1 MKVPKFPRWARWLVL
16 GAGGALVLAA
26 AATDVESTPEMPAK
40 QGARQEGPRRAPPT
54 AAGGD
59 AVPAARLELERL
71 EPPRQATG
79 DANGNV
85 FGATSWYVPPPPPP
99 AAPPPPPPTPTAP
112 PLPFTY
118 LGIYA
123 DAGVPVLILS
133 KGDRVYT
140 VSPGDV
146 IDGTY
151 RLESVAGRSAELTF
165 LPLGARQT
173 LAVGGT

>member
-1 MKVPKFPRWARWLVL
+1 MKMPPLPHWVRWLVL
-16 GAGGALVLAA
+16 GSGTALVLAA
-26 AATDVESTPEMPAK
+26 MATDGDGTPETPARRE
-40 QGARQEGPRRAPPT
+40 APR
-54 AAGGD
+54 
-59 AVPAARLELERL
+59 AVPATAAERDAALATRLELERL
-71 EPPRQATG
+71 EPPPRATAESAG
-79 DANGNV
+79 DI

-99 AAPPPPPPTPTAP
+99 AAPPLPPAAPMAP

-118 LGIYA
+118 LGTYA

-151 RLESVAGRSAELTF
+151 RVESVTGRSAELTF